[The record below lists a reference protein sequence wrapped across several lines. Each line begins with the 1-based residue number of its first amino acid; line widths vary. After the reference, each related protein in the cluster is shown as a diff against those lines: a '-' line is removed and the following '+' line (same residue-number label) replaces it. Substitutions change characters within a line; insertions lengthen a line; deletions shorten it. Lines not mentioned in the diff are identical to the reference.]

1 MSKII
6 RAKNG
11 VRNAEVFLEVLAR
24 DSQFKNA
31 IETPIGVEVLSD
43 LVLMIKDNMSLIL
56 AGTDSLEVRAEIKV
70 CQNILTKW
78 STRINS
84 AEQKHLEFSNI
95 TEGE

>member
-1 MSKII
+1 MSKVIKK
-6 RAKNG
+6 KNG

-31 IETPIGVEVLSD
+31 IETPIGVELLSD
-43 LVLMIKDNMSLIL
+43 LILIIKNDTALIL
-56 AGTDSLEVRAEIKV
+56 ADKDSKENRAEIKV
-70 CQNILTKW
+70 CQDILTKW

-95 TEGE
+95 TEGA